1 MLRYLSA
8 HDLHLFPRLRD
19 SMFRD
24 RADQFATRLGWQV
37 AVDDRGFEKDSYDAL
52 DPLYVIWQGQD
63 GLHRGSMRLLPT
75 TGPTMIADHFEALLQ
90 GRRLASRSIWECTRF
105 CLGPK
110 ADGRVAAGL
119 MLGGGEVMRGYG
131 ITQFAGVFDA
141 RMVRIYR
148 QIGASPKELG
158 SAGIGRDRIALGLWS
173 FSDVARTRV
182 ARRAGITAGV
192 SDLWFRRHLGGRAA
206 AGLMLGG

>member
-8 HDLHLFPRLRD
+8 HDLNLFPRLRD

-24 RADQFATRLGWQV
+24 RADQLATRLGWQV

-75 TGPTMIADHFEALLQ
+75 TGPTMIADHFAALLQ

-105 CLGPK
+105 CLAPE

-173 FSDVARTRV
+173 FNDVARTRV
-182 ARRAGITAGV
+182 ARRAGITTGV
-192 SDLWFRRHLGGRAA
+192 SGLWFRRHLGVRAA